1 MKLFNGHDLKTGDT
15 VRIAARHES
24 TKDMIV
30 SHVCSR
36 FIHVGGKLFWK
47 TSGHGANFEAT
58 GYKLE
63 RVKQ

>member
-1 MKLFNGHDLKTGDT
+1 MKHFNGHALKTGDVVS
-15 VRIAARHES
+15 VRSRNEF

-47 TSGHGANFEAT
+47 TSGTGANAEAI

-63 RVKQ
+63 KIK